1 MPLKNKN
8 VIGLAFAEFKG
19 KVDELERILPQ
30 VLANEAVNETLDIF
44 SEQAFDG
51 KPWAQ
56 RKKSKATNPILQKTG
71 ALRRS
76 PQVYNYRARG
86 FTLGSDLPYAAV
98 HNWGLSIQRFAR
110 SETFLRNRVKKGA
123 KKGQFK
129 KGTTNG
135 QGMSFKQY
143 RYQMPQRQF
152 IGNTLRLRLRL
163 YKTAKQEYLNIMT

>member
-8 VIGLAFAEFKG
+8 VIKLAFQDFRNR
-19 KVDELERILPQ
+19 VDELERVLPT

-44 SEQAFDG
+44 KEEAFDG
-51 KPWAQ
+51 KPWQ
-56 RKKSKATNPILQKTG
+56 KRKGKADNPLLQKSG

-76 PQVYNYRARG
+76 PQVYGYKQRG

-98 HNWGLSIQRFAR
+98 HNWGLRIQRKAR
-110 SETFLRNRVKKGA
+110 SETFVRNRIKKGIN
-123 KKGQFK
+123 KGRFR
-129 KGTTNG
+129 KGNTDG

-143 RYQMPQRQF
+143 QYYMPQRQF

-163 YKTAKQEYLNIMT
+163 YKAAKEEHKQIMR